1 MNNSK
6 TKYRRRSKLIS
17 FEAKHEKATPNDIG
31 LLFVSDSEKVS
42 GIYDTT

>member
-1 MNNSK
+1 MDNSK
-6 TKYRRRSKLIS
+6 TKYRRRS
-17 FEAKHEKATPNDIG
+17 KHEKATPNDIG